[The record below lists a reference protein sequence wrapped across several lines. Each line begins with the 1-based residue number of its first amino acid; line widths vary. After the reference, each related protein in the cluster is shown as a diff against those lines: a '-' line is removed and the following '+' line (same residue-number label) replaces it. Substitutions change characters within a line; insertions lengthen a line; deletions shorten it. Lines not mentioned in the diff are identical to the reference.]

1 MDENLKIAI
10 CEDEEVSRKLTLGLI
25 HKIEQ
30 EVNIESFTDGSSF
43 LSEFYRGK
51 YDLIL
56 MDIFMPGIT
65 GVETVKRI
73 RKIDDTVPITFLT
86 SSAEHALDGYKYH
99 VDRYLIKPI
108 QAAQLKEVLEFAH
121 EVLHKSSISIICD
134 RKEVFVPLSSI
145 IYLEQTDHY
154 VIFHLTEDRDLITT
168 GKITALLQNLPSPDF
183 VQCHQSYCVNIR
195 KATHFDIELRT
206 LTMEN
211 GGIVY
216 IRRQDVPRIRALW
229 DEIHSP
235 IQI

>member
-1 MDENLKIAI
+1 MDEILRIAI

-99 VDRYLIKPI
+99 VDRYLIKPL
-108 QAAQLKEVLEFAH
+108 QVAQLKEVLEFAH
-121 EVLHKSSISIICD
+121 EVLHKSSIPITCTS
-134 RKEVFVPLSSI
+134 RSARGATPSAATRRRRAAAGRFWRSRARWRAPPAFRASTSS
-145 IYLEQTDHY
+145 
-154 VIFHLTEDRDLITT
+154 R
-168 GKITALLQNLPSPDF
+168 
-183 VQCHQSYCVNIR
+183 
-195 KATHFDIELRT
+195 
-206 LTMEN
+206 
-211 GGIVY
+211 
-216 IRRQDVPRIRALW
+216 
-229 DEIHSP
+229 
-235 IQI
+235 